1 MPLTPVTACFIAI
14 DPLTAVGAGTTG
26 AGTPLATLRI
36 VAFVASICSAGV
48 YFLIGISMHRSMVR
62 NFDMII
68 RKQTA

>member
-14 DPLTAVGAGTTG
+14 DPLTAVG